1 MKVAFSR
8 LVVSLLSL
16 VTVVVALATLVLKL
30 LATMVGLLT
39 VAFERAAEATRS
51 RRGSVGVSK
60 PPEASEPSGPFEAP
74 NAPRANL
81 RVLPSQSSK
90 SAELTRALVG
100 LGFQTPAVKRFV
112 ATLTE
117 EDMKQDIRDLI
128 KAGLKDLGRAA

>member
-1 MKVAFSR
+1 MKTAFSR
-8 LVVSLLSL
+8 LVVSLMSL
-16 VTVVVALATLVLKL
+16 LTVVVALATSLGKL
-30 LATMVGLLT
+30 LVTTVGLLT
-39 VAFERAAEATRS
+39 AALERAVEATKS
-51 RRGSVGVSK
+51 RRGGVMTSE
-60 PPEASEPSGPFEAP
+60 PPEAPSVS
-74 NAPRANL
+74 RANL

-100 LGFQTPAVKRFV
+100 LGFQTPQVKRFV